1 MNGEKPQAP
10 PKPSGSQGG
19 DNNMIAVLSYIGI
32 LFLIP
37 MLTAKGNDFA
47 QYHAKQGLVLFI
59 AEIATMIIAWI
70 PIIGW
75 LIGFVAWIIWF
86 ILSIM
91 GIVNVVGGKKK
102 PLPVI
107 GSFASKF

>member
-1 MNGEKPQAP
+1 MNEEKPQTP
-10 PKPSGSQGG
+10 QKSSGG
-19 DNNMIAVLSYIGI
+19 DNNMIAILSYIGI
-32 LFLIP
+32 LFLVP
-37 MLTAKGNDFA
+37 MLAAKDNDFA

-59 AEIATMIIAWI
+59 AEIATMLIAWI

-91 GIVNVVGGKKK
+91 GIINVVGGKKK